1 MPYIPKPGDHVQL
14 EGVSDSLKIVSVDS
28 VKQTAVVSVPSTP
41 EGIYTVPWLKLSYLD
56 ESQNAARSPVG

>member
-1 MPYIPKPGDHVQL
+1 MFYVPKPGDHVLL
-14 EGVSDSLKIVSVDS
+14 EGVSNRLKVVSVDHA
-28 VKQTAVVSVPSTP
+28 KQTAVVSVPSTP